1 MLSTCDDTEIKR
13 STREEYIIQAK
24 ENLENWIKNND
35 ELVKKCEATAKKLCE
50 PKFNN
55 YNNFS

>member
-24 ENLENWIKNND
+24 KNLENWIKNHYD
-35 ELVKKCEATAKKLCE
+35 LVTKYEATAKKLCE
-50 PKFNN
+50 PKFIN